1 LSKIII
7 ANNHTYTKPVYFDR
21 LSSIKKRN
29 NSTRFEYYHLANKYK
44 HMQKNL
50 ITFTYHDVDQ
60 YTKLSMINDIRNY
73 FNRLIKNTKNDSIKF
88 FSSIELGNNL
98 SNPHLHVQIWHDNQK
113 QIDKIYDKVLDKF
126 GLFSEFC
133 KMTMPD
139 TDKELY
145 AYVIKDYSKTLSD
158 DELLRLDD
166 ARRVYRSVL
175 DKNVRFSSHSK
186 GKYTKKVYKR
196 LYRGRGFGK
205 DLVDE
210 LLNDAV
216 IDVDGNLIDDRMIEV
231 VKMLL
236 LCLIENKNSKIECID
251 CSSVEF
257 RYRPSF
263 EWWTF
268 GKLWADSEY
277 FNNKNYKGSEYENTL
292 FKTHFID

>member
-7 ANNHTYTKPVYFDR
+7 ANNQHYNKPLYFDR

-29 NSTRFEYYHLANKYK
+29 GSTRFEYYHLANKYK
-44 HMQKNL
+44 HLQKNL

-88 FSSIELGNNL
+88 FSSIELGENID
-98 SNPHLHVQIWHDNQK
+98 NPHLHIQIWHENQK
-113 QIDKIYDKVLDKF
+113 QIDKIYEKVIDRF

-133 KMTMPD
+133 KITLPD
-139 TDKELY
+139 TNKELY
-145 AYVIKDYSKTLSD
+145 AYVIKDYSKSLSD

-186 GKYTKKVYKR
+186 GKYTKKVYKS
-196 LYRGRGFGK
+196 LYSRFNIKK
-205 DLVDE
+205 D
-210 LLNDAV
+210 
-216 IDVDGNLIDDRMIEV
+216 DVDCLIDDCVIDLDRNVTDYNLIEFV
-231 VKMLL
+231 FLL
-236 LCLIENKNSKIECID
+236 LLHTKENKSQSIEC
-251 CSSVEF
+251 
-257 RYRPSF
+257 YRCESNLYYHPISF

-268 GKLWADSEY
+268 GKLWKYSDHL
-277 FNNKNYKGSEYENTL
+277 NNKNYKGSKYENVNIL
-292 FKTHFID
+292 FTG